1 VSGLKKEEF
10 EDTKEV
16 IRIRTSSK
24 DRQHNGQQKKYKRTN
39 NDLQINK
46 SSSLLK
52 NEMTLNGCTR
62 IFNFSGFCNL
72 IPSDIW
78 PDKRG
83 GLLDTPVSSTNKT
96 GCHDITEILLKVAL
110 NPITLTLLMMRK
122 GGKWKNTQ
130 YPQE

>member
-1 VSGLKKEEF
+1 V
-10 EDTKEV
+10 
-16 IRIRTSSK
+16 TSLVA
-24 DRQHNGQQKKYKRTN
+24 NAAYNLGV
-39 NDLQINK
+39 
-46 SSSLLK
+46 
-52 NEMTLNGCTR
+52 
-62 IFNFSGFCNL
+62 FCNL

-130 YPQE
+130 YQHYRHRKLCLA